1 MNFEPLFGEDNEII
15 GYIDNIG
22 NEWTVAEAADYFDIT
37 GNYPE
42 GVK

>member
-22 NEWTVAEAADYFDIT
+22 QEWSVTEAEEYFAHS
-37 GNYPE
+37 GNRP
-42 GVK
+42 